1 MKSEPGAAERDPP
14 KMTRNSRDA
23 TNAIPRYV
31 LWDRPGFCDG
41 KTPSLSDQTISATTA
56 SRLQLSR
63 SSTPPKRPIVRFP
76 FIPWFLR
83 LAACRVEL
91 SLVLIPSSG

>member
-1 MKSEPGAAERDPP
+1 M
-14 KMTRNSRDA
+14 
-23 TNAIPRYV
+23 AIPRYV

-41 KTPSLSDQTISATTA
+41 KTPSESDQTISATTA

-63 SSTPPKRPIVRFP
+63 SSTPPKRPTVRFP

-83 LAACRVEL
+83 LAACCVEF
-91 SLVLIPSSG
+91 SLVLMGLRPSSG